1 MSSVIGIDISKSKFD
16 AAILLANNKV
26 KTKKFDNKHSGFEAL
41 VEWAKKQ
48 RFQDFHTCM
57 EATGNY
63 GEALATF
70 LYNSGLTVSVVNPA
84 QIKGFA
90 QSSMSRNKT
99 DRADAILIARFC
111 LAVQP
116 KAWAPD
122 PAHIRGLQD
131 LVRRLEA
138 LQDMFRQETNRL
150 HVASDKI
157 KPFIQTVIDKLSE
170 QIDEIKKEIKDHI
183 SQHPDLNDKKK
194 LLETIPGIGEATIA
208 QVLAFI
214 GDPGL
219 FKNAKQLAA
228 FLGLNPR
235 QKQSGTSVNGRS
247 RLSKVGDAKLRKAFY
262 MPAIVAK
269 NHNPALKVFA
279 ENLKGLGKNK
289 MVIIG
294 AIMRKLVH
302 IIYGVLRSG
311 MPFDARLA
319 CKYV

>member
-1 MSSVIGIDISKSKFD
+1 MSRVIGIDVSKLMFD
-16 AAILLANNKV
+16 AAILLKNQKI

-41 VEWAKKQ
+41 IEWAKKQ
-48 RFQDFHTCM
+48 GLQDFHACM

-111 LAVQP
+111 LAISP
-116 KAWAPD
+116 KAWQPD
-122 PAHIRGLQD
+122 PAHIRELQD
-131 LVRRLEA
+131 LVRRLET
-138 LQDMFRQETNRL
+138 LQDLHQQETNRL
-150 HVASDKI
+150 HTASDKI
-157 KPFIQTVIDKLSE
+157 TPFIQTIIDKLSE
-170 QIDEIKKEIKDHI
+170 QIEEIKKKIKDHI
-183 SQHPDLNDKKK
+183 SQHPDLCDKKK

-208 QVLAFI
+208 RILAFI
-214 GDPGL
+214 GVPSL
-219 FKNAKQLAA
+219 FKSAKQLAA
-228 FLGLNPR
+228 FIGLNPR
-235 QKQSGTSVNGRS
+235 QLQSGTSVNGRS

-269 NHNPALKVFA
+269 NHNPALKAFA
-279 ENLKGLGKNK
+279 ENLRGSGKNT

-302 IIYGVLRSG
+302 IIYGVLKSG
-311 MPFDARLA
+311 KPFDAKLA
-319 CKYV
+319 CSHV